1 MIKKLLMVSV
11 MILTVFG
18 CSEDTITESNSD
30 LVVVTGFLRA
40 GEKNAEIKLTNT
52 LALGSTDTVSAA
64 INDAEVV
71 LLKGNK
77 TYQLNISSTLNGSY
91 SYQGNDLSIES

>member
-11 MILTVFG
+11 MILTAFG

-64 INDAEVV
+64 
-71 LLKGNK
+71 
-77 TYQLNISSTLNGSY
+77 
-91 SYQGNDLSIES
+91 